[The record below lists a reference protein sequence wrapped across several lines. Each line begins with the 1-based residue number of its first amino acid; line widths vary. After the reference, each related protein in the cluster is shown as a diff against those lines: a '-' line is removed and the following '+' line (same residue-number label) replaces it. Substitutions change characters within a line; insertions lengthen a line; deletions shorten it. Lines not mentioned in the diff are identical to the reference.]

1 MGLELIIK
9 IVIFIFTI
17 GITTAVSFFGL
28 PIAVLFLVIAVLHY
42 WQNGAGVFGG
52 SDILIL
58 TIATFLAV
66 FLDNIVLVLGLKK
79 TDASRRGYIGALI
92 GSFAGLFTGSL
103 VGFVGFT
110 TIGAVIGELMHGKNQ
125 KQAIKSGI
133 GAAVS
138 LLFGSLLR
146 AIITLSIAAFVTYQL
161 LF

>member
-1 MGLELIIK
+1 MGLDLLIK
-9 IVIFIFTI
+9 IILFIITI
-17 GITTAVSFFGL
+17 GVTTFVSFFGL
-28 PIAVLFLVIAVLHY
+28 PIAVLFLVVAVLHY
-42 WQNGAGVFGG
+42 WQHGAAIFDGTH
-52 SDILIL
+52 ILIL

-66 FLDNIVLVLGLKK
+66 FLDNIVLFLGLKK
-79 TDASRRGYIGALI
+79 TDASKRGYVGALI

-110 TIGAVIGELMHGKNQ
+110 TIGAITGELMHGKNQ
-125 KQAIKSGI
+125 KQAVKSGI

-146 AIITLSIAAFVTYQL
+146 AVITLSIAAFVTYQL